1 MKIGSHQF
9 NRVEFAGSLGDLGT
23 LIPLSL
29 GLILITGLSLTPVL
43 LIIGLFYISTGIY
56 YRLPIPVQPLKLV
69 AAIAI
74 AFPDKVTGHM
84 ISATG
89 FIFGSILL
97 LLAWTGFIDWLA
109 KFFTKPIIRGIQF
122 GLGLILI
129 TKGVSFIQN
138 PNLFIHEGNGIN
150 TLGEIQIN
158 PLIGILAFILTLFL
172 LSSKRFPA
180 ALVIVAAGA
189 TIGICFGAFKGMIL
203 DIGPTHIDFS
213 LPSSEDFL
221 SALFLLVIPQI
232 PLTLG
237 NAIIGTTDAVQGLF
251 GDGGQTKRATH
262 RGFATSM
269 GLANIGV
276 GFLSGIPV
284 CHGAGGLAAHYRFG
298 ARTGGSNIMIGILFI
313 IIALAFGKVGIN
325 LLSAIPNSV
334 LGVLLLFAG
343 LELALL
349 IKDVK
354 ERNDLFVVFVI
365 AGISLATSNMG
376 VAFIAGILIE
386 RIIEFKKLRV

>member
-1 MKIGSHQF
+1 MKIGSYQF
-9 NRVEFAGSLGDLGT
+9 NRNEFAGSLGDMGT
-23 LIPLSL
+23 LIPLAL

-43 LIIGLFYISTGIY
+43 LLIGLFYISIGIY

-84 ISATG
+84 IAATG

-97 LLAWTGFIDWLA
+97 LLAWTGFIDWIA

-129 TKGVSFIQN
+129 TKGIGFIQN
-138 PNLFIHEGNGIN
+138 TNLFIHEENAIN
-150 TLGEIQIN
+150 TLGGIHMN
-158 PLIGILAFILTLFL
+158 PLIGVLAFIAALFL
-172 LSSKRFPA
+172 LPSKRFPA
-180 ALVIVAAGA
+180 ALVIVVAGA
-189 TIGICFGAFKGMIL
+189 IIGICFGAFKDMIFDL
-203 DIGPTHIDFS
+203 GPTRIEFS
-213 LPSSEDFL
+213 LPSSEDFV

-237 NAIIGTTDAVQGLF
+237 NAIIGTTDAVKNMF
-251 GDGGQTKRATH
+251 GDTKQTQRATH

-269 GLANIGV
+269 GIANIGV
-276 GFLSGIPV
+276 GFLSGMPV

-298 ARTGGSNIMIGILFI
+298 ARTGGSNIMIGILFV
-313 IIALAFGKVGIN
+313 IIALAFGKVGIH
-325 LLSAIPNSV
+325 LLLVIPNSV

-349 IKDVK
+349 VKDVK

-376 VAFIAGILIE
+376 VAFISGILIE
-386 RIIEFKKLRV
+386 RIIQFKKLKV

>member
-23 LIPLSL
+23 LIPLAL

-43 LIIGLFYISTGIY
+43 LIIGLFYISIGIY

-84 ISATG
+84 IAATG
-89 FIFGSILL
+89 FIFGSTLL
-97 LLAWTGFIDWLA
+97 LLVWTGFIDWIVR
-109 KFFTKPIIRGIQF
+109 FFTKPIIRGIQF

-129 TKGVSFIQN
+129 TKGIGFIQN
-138 PNLFIHEGNGIN
+138 TNLFIHEENATNILGGIH
-150 TLGEIQIN
+150 IN
-158 PLIGILAFILTLFL
+158 PLIGILGFIVTLFL
-172 LSSKRFPA
+172 LPSKRFPA
-180 ALVIVAAGA
+180 ALIIVAAGVI
-189 TIGICFGAFKGMIL
+189 IGIFFGAFKGIVFDL
-203 DIGPTHIDFS
+203 GPTLIEFT
-213 LPSSEDFL
+213 LPSSEDFVN
-221 SALFLLVIPQI
+221 ALFLLVIPQI

-237 NAIIGTTDAVQGLF
+237 NAIIGTTDAVQNLF
-251 GDGGQTKRATH
+251 GDTKRATH

-269 GLANIGV
+269 GLVNIGV
-276 GFLSGIPV
+276 GFLSGMPV

-298 ARTGGSNIMIGILFI
+298 ARTGGSNIMIGILFV
-313 IIALAFGKVGIN
+313 IIALAFGKVGIH

-349 IKDVK
+349 IKDIK
-354 ERNDLFVVFVI
+354 ERNDLFVVFLI

-376 VAFIAGILIE
+376 MAFIAGILIE
-386 RIIEFKKLRV
+386 RIIQLKKLKV